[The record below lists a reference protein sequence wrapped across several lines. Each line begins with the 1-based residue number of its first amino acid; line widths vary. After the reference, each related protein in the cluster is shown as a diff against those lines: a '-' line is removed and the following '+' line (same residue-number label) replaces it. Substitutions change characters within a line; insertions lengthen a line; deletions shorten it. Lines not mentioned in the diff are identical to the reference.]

1 MRTIIALIWLV
12 LFVIAAIPAMI
23 YMVIVHKKDPWKA
36 EKTARAWIS
45 CFFRVLVKIA
55 GTDITVKGLENVPS
69 DRAVVYIGNHRSY
82 FDIILTYTL
91 CKNTTCYIAKAD
103 LRNIP
108 LFGLWGDM
116 MMCLFFDQS
125 DMKASVKM
133 ILEGITRLKQ
143 GISVFIFPEG
153 KRNREPDLLPLN
165 EFRDGSFKLA
175 SKTGCPVIPVA
186 LKKIDDIWEA
196 HSPWLR
202 KTSVTICYGPPV
214 YFNDL
219 EDEQKKHPGEH
230 FRQVITS
237 MLEQM

>member
-12 LFVIAAIPAMI
+12 LFVISAIPAMI

-45 CFFRVLVKIA
+45 VFFKVLTRIA
-55 GTDITVKGLENVPS
+55 GTGITIKGYENVPS

-82 FDIILTYTL
+82 FDVILTYAL
-91 CKNTTCYIAKAD
+91 CKTTTSYIAKAE

-133 ILEGITRLKQ
+133 ILDGIARLKQ
-143 GISVFIFPEG
+143 GISIFIFPEG
-153 KRNREPDLLPLN
+153 KRNKEPALLPLN
-165 EFRDGSFKLA
+165 EFKDGSFKLA

-186 LKKIDDIWEA
+186 LKNIDDIWEA
-196 HSPWLR
+196 HSPWLK
-202 KTSVTICYGPPV
+202 KTSVAITYGEPV
-214 YFNDL
+214 YLNDL
-219 EDEQKKHPGEH
+219 DDEQKKHPGEY
-230 FRQVITS
+230 FRRLISS
-237 MLEQM
+237 MLEEM

>member
-1 MRTIIALIWLV
+1 MRTVIALIWLV
-12 LFVIAAIPAMI
+12 IFVIAAIPAMI

-36 EKTARAWIS
+36 EKTAKAWIS
-45 CFFRVLVKIA
+45 VFFRGLIRIA
-55 GTDITVKGLENVPS
+55 GTEVTINGYENVPA

-82 FDIILTYTL
+82 FDIILTYAL
-91 CKNTTCYIAKAD
+91 CRNTTSYIAKAD

-133 ILEGITRLKQ
+133 ILEGIARLKQ
-143 GISVFIFPEG
+143 GISIFIFPEG
-153 KRNREPDLLPLN
+153 KRNKEASLLPLN
-165 EFRDGSFKLA
+165 EFKDGSFKLA

-202 KTSVTICYGPPV
+202 KTSVVITYGKPV
-214 YFNDL
+214 YFDDL
-219 EDEQKKHPGEH
+219 DNEQKKRPGEY
-230 FRQVITS
+230 FRQLITD
-237 MLEQM
+237 MLEKM